1 MEHYGFFNGDTEY
14 GQEEFNRYF
23 DNIYESGIAA
33 DSDQSLQYPLS
44 ISSGK
49 VQVGIGFSIL
59 RGFFH
64 YNDSIKKLT
73 LTPDTNLPK
82 IYRILLQL
90 NIANRT
96 VTLVARAGSAASS
109 PAPPTLNRNESI
121 YELSLA
127 QYQVEKSGAVSLV
140 KDERPD
146 VTVCGV
152 IRPKTVSGYDTA
164 MKDNQRRFEEWFAR
178 QQGTGWRNIYIQDSE
193 PEGAVDGSI
202 WIGGE

>member
-1 MEHYGFFNGDTEY
+1 MEHYGFFNGDAEY

-33 DSDQSLQYPLS
+33 NSDQSLQYPLS

-49 VQVGIGFSIL
+49 VQEGIGFSIV

-64 YNDSIKKLT
+64 YNDSVRELT
-73 LTPDTNLPK
+73 LTPDANLPK

-96 VTLVARAGSAASS
+96 VTLIARSGSAASS
-109 PAPPTLNRNESI
+109 PTPPALIRNESV

-127 QYQVEKSGAVSLV
+127 QYQVDKSGTVSLI
-140 KDERPD
+140 KDERPA

-152 IRPKTVSGYDTA
+152 IRPKTVSEYDAA

-178 QQGTGWRNIYIQDSE
+178 QQGTGWRNIYIQDAE